1 MSENS
6 FWSAVI
12 LIPNLKIIISRGE
25 IDSGEGWQGVA
36 KGSQGEGGGSRQGGG
51 GGGGG
56 SGPEGNQGR
65 EERQLV
71 LESGYKKFGWKGKAE
86 KNLEVW
92 FSTFLPYFFWLD
104 QV

>member
-1 MSENS
+1 M
-6 FWSAVI
+6 
-12 LIPNLKIIISRGE
+12 
-25 IDSGEGWQGVA
+25 A
-36 KGSQGEGGGSRQGGG
+36 KGSQGEGG

-92 FSTFLPYFFWLD
+92 SSTFLPYFFWLD
-104 QV
+104 QVTNNQTKLI